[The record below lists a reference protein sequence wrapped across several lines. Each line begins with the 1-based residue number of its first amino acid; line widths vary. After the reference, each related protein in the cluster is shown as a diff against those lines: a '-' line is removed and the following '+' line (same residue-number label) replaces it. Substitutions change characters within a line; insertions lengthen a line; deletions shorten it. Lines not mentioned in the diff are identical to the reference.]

1 MQEFSECVK
10 YFKAEAIAQK
20 MLLFNLSDEK
30 QKAIFFACQEM
41 AFEKGIENGIN
52 KKGERNCPRI
62 LHVNVNQDK
71 FY

>member
-1 MQEFSECVK
+1 
-10 YFKAEAIAQK
+10 

-30 QKAIFFACQEM
+30 QKAIFFCLSRNGIQ
-41 AFEKGIENGIN
+41 KGHQNGIN

-71 FY
+71 FYRERREKYF